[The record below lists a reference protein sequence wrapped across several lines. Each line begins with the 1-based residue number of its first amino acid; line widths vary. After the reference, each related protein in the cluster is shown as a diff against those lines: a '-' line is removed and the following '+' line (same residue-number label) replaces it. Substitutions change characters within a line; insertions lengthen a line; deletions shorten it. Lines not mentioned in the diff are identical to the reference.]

1 MKFAKYHGAGNDFI
15 LIDDRDLSFSA
26 DAQLIKKM
34 CHRRFGI
41 GADGVILLQPSS
53 KADFRMRIFNNDG
66 GEAAM
71 CGNGIRCLIHFIRSL
86 GLTQKQYWIETKE
99 RVVPCAIE
107 GDTVSVDLGVFR
119 WLSEHVID
127 TGVPHA
133 VVFVESLERIDL
145 EVKGRE
151 LRESLGSN
159 VNFASKDPSGVIRMR
174 TYERGVE
181 GETLACGT
189 GAAAVGVVARARFS
203 VQNPVKILCASSEE
217 LLVEVGEESVR
228 LIGTATFVFNG
239 DYSVS

>member
-1 MKFAKYHGAGNDFI
+1 
-15 LIDDRDLSFSA
+15 
-26 DAQLIKKM
+26 M

-41 GADGVILLQPSS
+41 GADGIILLQPSN

-66 GEAAM
+66 GEPEM

-86 GLTQKQYWIETKE
+86 GFTQKQYQIEIKE
-99 RVVPCAIE
+99 RIVPCAIE
-107 GDTVSVDLGVFR
+107 GDVVTVDLGKFK
-119 WLSEHVID
+119 WLSEHVVD

-133 VVFVESLERIDL
+133 VVFVESLEKIDL

-159 VNFASKDPSGVIRMR
+159 VNFALREPSGAIRVR

-217 LLVEVGEESVR
+217 LLIEVGEESVR
-228 LIGTATFVFNG
+228 MTGTATFVFHGEFAIPKMSTN
-239 DYSVS
+239 